1 LKCKVNDFYH
11 YKLHFTYTFFI
22 SSQFLR
28 NLLHFCRM
36 KLSFLIS
43 LFIALFLGSC
53 EENSNQQLPESLPEE
68 LWVEMLVEIPA
79 GTIEKY
85 ELNKDSGQLQIDSV
99 DGKPRLIEYLGYPG
113 NYGMIKET
121 ILPKDMGGDGDP
133 LDVIAIGP
141 PAERGS
147 IVTCKVI
154 GVLKLKDNGE
164 QDDKL
169 IAVSR
174 NSSLQHIQSISELQ
188 ANYPGISEIIETWFT
203 NYKGQGKMLSKGFQE
218 KKMAQEIYSKA
229 KQSYE
234 KQAK

>member
-1 LKCKVNDFYH
+1 
-11 YKLHFTYTFFI
+11 
-22 SSQFLR
+22 
-28 NLLHFCRM
+28 M
-36 KLSFLIS
+36 KLTFPIFIFVGFLLSSCVENNNQLQQKS
-43 LFIALFLGSC
+43 LS
-53 EENSNQQLPESLPEE
+53 EE

-85 ELNKDSGQLQIDSV
+85 ELNKASGQLQIDSI

-121 ILPKDMGGDGDP
+121 ILPKNMGGDGDP

-154 GVLKLKDNGE
+154 GVLKLKDRGE